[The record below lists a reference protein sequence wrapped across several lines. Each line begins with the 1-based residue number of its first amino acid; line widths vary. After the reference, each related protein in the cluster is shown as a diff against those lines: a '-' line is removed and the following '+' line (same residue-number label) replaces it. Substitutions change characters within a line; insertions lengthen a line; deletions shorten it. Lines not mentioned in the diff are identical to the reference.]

1 MVIIMEVFEQKQLL
15 DPRFPFKLF
24 LNEDAMSFPP
34 HWHEEIE
41 IIYVKS
47 GSCKMGLNNAQFD
60 LEIGDIL
67 LIGSGDVHYF
77 LPRLGDSK
85 KIFIQFGLSIFN
97 DFSTVRNDRRFIT
110 PLFSKTHQLSKK
122 DQETAS
128 ENHLIHRKLEE
139 QILKIIDESNN
150 KQDGYQLVLKA
161 RLFDIVAILLRNIP
175 QREYSLKEKSKQNE
189 QLERLKNVFEYVEKH
204 YTDDI
209 SLDRVA
215 DIANYSVYYFARFFK
230 EATGMTFGQYLD
242 HFKIRKAE
250 WLLINARGKSITEI
264 SFEAGFNSIK
274 TFYRVFKKI
283 KGCSPK
289 EFQATVIK

>member
-1 MVIIMEVFEQKQLL
+1 MVIVMEVFEQKQIL

-24 LNEDAMSFPP
+24 YNEAAMSFPP

-47 GSCKMGLNNAQFD
+47 GSCKVGLNNTQFN
-60 LEIGDIL
+60 LETGDIL

-77 LPRLGDSK
+77 LPRLDNSQK
-85 KIFIQFGLSIFN
+85 FFIQFGLSMFN
-97 DFSTVRNDRRFIT
+97 DFSTVKNDRRFIT
-110 PLFSKTHQLSKK
+110 PLLSNTHQLSKK
-122 DQETAS
+122 SQESTS
-128 ENHLIHRKLEE
+128 INPLIHRKLEE
-139 QILKIIDESNN
+139 QIVKIIDESNK
-150 KQDGYQLVLKA
+150 KQEGYQLVLKA

-175 QREYSLKEKSKQNE
+175 QREYSLKEKNKQNE
-189 QLERLKNVFEYVEKH
+189 QLERLKSVFEYVEKH

-242 HFKIRKAE
+242 HFKIGKAE
-250 WLLINARGKSITEI
+250 WLLINERDKSITEI

-289 EFQATVIK
+289 EFQASVSE